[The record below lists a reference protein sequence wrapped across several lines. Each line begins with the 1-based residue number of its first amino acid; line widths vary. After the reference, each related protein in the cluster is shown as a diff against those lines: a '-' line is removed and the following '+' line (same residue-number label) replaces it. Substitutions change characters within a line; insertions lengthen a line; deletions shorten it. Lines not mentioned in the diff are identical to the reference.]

1 MKHFVETLRAL
12 GPLGVLILAV
22 LDCAGIPV
30 VGGVDA
36 LLIFVSIT
44 APQSAYTSAGM
55 AVLGSLIGSLF
66 LFFIARKGGE
76 AYLDKYTASPQ
87 GARLKRWFLEYGLLT
102 VFVPAGVPIIPM
114 PLKVFILSAGA
125 LGVGPIVFTV
135 VLLAARV
142 IRYYAI
148 AYLALQ
154 LGNQTLPYLRHH
166 ICQLLAIAVAVFATL
181 YLLIRFADKRRKL
194 GQLVSDS
201 E

>member
-12 GPLGVLILAV
+12 GPLGVLILAI
-22 LDCAGIPV
+22 LDCAGVPV

-36 LLIFVSIT
+36 LLIFVSVT
-44 APQSAYTSAGM
+44 APQSAYASAGM

-66 LFFIARKGGE
+66 LFIVARKGGE

-87 GARLKRWFLEYGLLT
+87 GGRLKGWFLEYGLLT
-102 VFVPAGVPIIPM
+102 IFVPAGVPIVPM

-125 LGVGPIVFTV
+125 LGVSPIAFTV
-135 VLLAARV
+135 VLLAARL

-154 LGNQTLPYLRHH
+154 LGNQTVPYLRHH
-166 ICQLLAIAVAVFATL
+166 IWQLVAIAVSVFVSL
-181 YLLIRFADKRRKL
+181 YLLIRFADRRRKL
-194 GQLVSDS
+194 RALVTDS

>member
-22 LDCAGIPV
+22 LDCAGVPV
-30 VGGVDA
+30 IGGVDA
-36 LLIFVSIT
+36 LVIFVSIAT
-44 APQSAYTSAGM
+44 PPSAYPAAGM

-76 AYLDKYTASPQ
+76 AYLDKYTATPQ

-102 VFVPAGVPIIPM
+102 IFVPAAVPIIPM

-125 LGVGPIVFTV
+125 LGVSPVVFTV
-135 VLLAARV
+135 VLLAARL

-148 AYLALQ
+148 AYLSLQ
-154 LGNQTLPYLRHH
+154 LGDQTLPYLRHH
-166 ICQLLAIAVAVFATL
+166 IWQLIAIAVGVFGGL
-181 YLLIRFADKRRKL
+181 YLVIRFADRRRRL
-194 GQLVSDS
+194 RALVTDS

>member
-1 MKHFVETLRAL
+1 MKHFFETLRAL
-12 GPLGVLILAV
+12 GPAGVLILAI

-36 LLIFVSIT
+36 LVILVSIAT
-44 APQSAYTSAGM
+44 PQSAYPAAGM
-55 AVLGSLIGSLF
+55 AVLGSLIGSLILF
-66 LFFIARKGGE
+66 LIARKGGE
-76 AYLDKYTASPQ
+76 AYLDKYTATPR
-87 GARLKRWFLEYGLLT
+87 GARLKSWFLEYGLLT
-102 VFVPAGVPIIPM
+102 IFVPAAVPIIPM

-125 LGVGPIVFTV
+125 LGVSPVVFSL
-135 VLLAARV
+135 VLLVARL

-166 ICQLLAIAVAVFATL
+166 IWQLVGIAVAVFVSL
-181 YLLIRFADKRRKL
+181 YVLIRLADRRHKLRKL
-194 GQLVSDS
+194 LTDP